1 MPFHILYLLHH
12 SLTFWAGSD
21 IDNAPGKFWTA
32 DTIQGTVIHLAPTR
46 MSYLVVVPD
55 PQSPSSLFFR
65 LLCPALTPVLLLDD
79 DDAFFVIEH
88 VGVLSQYFL
97 AISPRHPL
105 MYLCILISL
114 QRILAMDH
122 VGKQN
127 IPVVTGPGAL
137 KVAFKYFMKTPP
149 SSLSIQ
155 QDDEK
160 EQGQQQGRADPPT
173 KYGRVKA
180 GKYYGVGN
188 RSVTV
193 VGTKDTGSKWVV
205 RGSVDNKGKGYQAMG
220 MKHFST
226 IAKKKFNE
234 SCLVHLWNLEFD
246 SHNFNATNW

>member
-1 MPFHILYLLHH
+1 
-12 SLTFWAGSD
+12 
-21 IDNAPGKFWTA
+21 
-32 DTIQGTVIHLAPTR
+32 
-46 MSYLVVVPD
+46 
-55 PQSPSSLFFR
+55 
-65 LLCPALTPVLLLDD
+65 VLPPLLDD

-88 VGVLSQYFL
+88 LGILSQYFF
-97 AISPRHPL
+97 AVSPHHPL

-127 IPVVTGPGAL
+127 IPAVTGPGAL

-149 SSLSIQ
+149 SSLSVQ
-155 QDDEK
+155 QDDDEK
-160 EQGQQQGRADPPT
+160 EQQQRRHDSST

-193 VGTKDTGSKWVV
+193 VGTKDTGLKWVI
-205 RGSVDNKGKGYQAMG
+205 RGSVENKGIGYQAMG

-246 SHNFNATNW
+246 FANFNATNW